1 MDDFKPLSI
10 VPQAPK
16 EEVPSYPP
24 EYMAALLEFH
34 AVMVEV
40 GAAGFSAV
48 AVTEDGQVV
57 SCWIGSTSSTLM
69 IGAIETLKSEYLQ
82 ESIEEYE

>member
-16 EEVPSYPP
+16 EAVPSYPP
-24 EYMAALLEFH
+24 EYMEALLEFH

-40 GAAGFSAV
+40 GAVGFSAV
-48 AVTEDGQVV
+48 AVTEEGHVV
-57 SCWIGSTSSTLM
+57 SCWLGTTSSTLM
-69 IGAIETLKSEYLQ
+69 TGAIATLQSDYLQ